1 MVDTYHPYSIIAQHA
16 RMREKLKQQA
26 VSIERAEAVSA
37 ARKDPVGKLLPF
49 SLDLLKSLGE

>member
-1 MVDTYHPYSIIAQHA
+1 
-16 RMREKLKQQA
+16 MREKLKQQA